1 MVFVYRE
8 FVFSPFRVKNIMMS
22 MRPRI
27 ISIRIIIAALVIAW
41 PATACR
47 AAGEKPELIVEMD
60 RNRIYEGESVLYRIT
75 LNNVE
80 NPRQPDLPG
89 FDDFQVTP
97 LGEQS
102 IGMQFTI
109 DINGQKS
116 DIIRRG
122 RQYNYRLT
130 PKRAGNLTIPAPT
143 AEVDGQK
150 LIGKEMSLIVTAPQD
165 QDIVRMEIT
174 AEPISVYPLQPFS
187 VILSISVKAL
197 PEPYA
202 DDNPVAVQTSPPEL
216 QIPWVDDERLPDGL
230 KPKENWQ
237 RWLAPLQSRGG
248 AGFAVNNIGSNSV
261 FSFFE
266 DRRMAFMPDPQSIRM
281 PDKSG
286 KMTGYKRFQFKRT
299 FVAKNVDQYTFGP
312 VSLKGIFA
320 AGISPTNSPQ
330 SKDIYAVAKALTV
343 KIKDVPEQGRP
354 ETYIGA
360 IGRFQFDADLAPR
373 KAKTGD
379 PMTLTLTLS
388 GSGSLDRATMPDL
401 SKIPQI
407 ARNFKIYEA
416 TQQTKGD
423 RRQFTSSLRPLEA
436 GIKEFPPVAVSYF
449 DVQDEKYVTLTSPP
463 IPIEIEKA
471 DKLAG
476 RDIVASPSGLKSVDK
491 ELETRQEGIYAN
503 ITDPGQLTDES
514 IRPERWLAALGGLA
528 GLYAAMAFAVVR
540 LRRLSGDTVHQRRR
554 SAPAKARRSLSEAT
568 KELSAGRVR
577 EGADRLE
584 SALVNLVADWSNT
597 PAAGMTPA
605 EACRQLESLGID
617 GEVLQRAGRFLENCE
632 SVHYGATPQ
641 AGEALRRDAKDVLE
655 SVIHAL
661 RKRK

>member
-1 MVFVYRE
+1 
-8 FVFSPFRVKNIMMS
+8 MS
-22 MRPRI
+22 SIRH
-27 ISIRIIIAALVIAW
+27 ISILTRILIAALAMAW
-41 PATACR
+41 PAAACR

-60 RNRIYEGESVLYRIT
+60 RNHIYEGESVLYRIT

-80 NPRQPDLPG
+80 NPRQPDLSG
-89 FDDFQVTP
+89 FDDFLITP
-97 LGEQS
+97 AGEQS
-102 IGMQFTI
+102 LNFQQTI
-109 DINGQKS
+109 IINGRRS
-116 DIIRRG
+116 ETIRRG
-122 RQYNYRLT
+122 RQYNYQLT

-150 LIGKEMSLIVTAPQD
+150 LIGKEMSLVVTAPQD
-165 QDIVRMEIT
+165 QDIVCMEIT
-174 AEPISVYPLQPFS
+174 AEPVSVYPLQPFT
-187 VILSISVKAL
+187 VILSISVKEL

-202 DDNPVAVQTSPPEL
+202 NENPVGVQTSPPEL
-216 QIPWVDDERLPDGL
+216 QIPWLDDEHLPAGL
-230 KPKENWQ
+230 KPKESWQ
-237 RWLAPLQSRGG
+237 RWLEPMQSRGG
-248 AGFAVNNIGSNSV
+248 SGFAINNIGSNSV

-266 DRRMAFMPDPQSIRM
+266 DRRMAFMPESQNIRM

-286 KMTGYKRFQFKRT
+286 KMTGYRRFQFKRT
-299 FVAKNVDQYTFGP
+299 FIAKNVDQYTFGP

-320 AGISPTNSPQ
+320 GGISASGAAQ
-330 SKDIYAVAKALTV
+330 SKDIYAIAKALTV

-360 IGRFQFDADLAPR
+360 IGRFQFEVELAPL

-388 GSGSLDRATMPDL
+388 GPGSLDRATMPDL

-407 ARNFKIYEA
+407 AENFKIYEPTA
-416 TQQTKGD
+416 QTKGNQ
-423 RRQFTSSLRPLEA
+423 RQFTCSLRPLEP

-449 DVQDEKYVTLTSPP
+449 DVQDEKYVTLTSQP
-463 IPIEIEKA
+463 IPIDIEKA

-476 RDIVASPSGLKSVDK
+476 RDIVASSSGLNSADK
-491 ELETRQEGIYAN
+491 ELETRQEGIFAN

-514 IRPERWLAALGGLA
+514 IRSERWLAALGGLA

-540 LRRLSGDTVHQRRR
+540 LRRFSGDTVRQRRR
-554 SAPAKARRSLSEAT
+554 TAPGKARRSVSEAT
-568 KELSAGRVR
+568 KELLAGRVR

-605 EACRQLESLGID
+605 EACRKLESLGID
-617 GEVLQRAGRFLENCE
+617 GEVLQHAGRFLENCE

-641 AGEALRRDAKDVLE
+641 AGEALRRDAKGVLE
-655 SVIHAL
+655 AVIHAL
-661 RKRK
+661 RKKK